1 MILKQEKG
9 KLIIKIDKLEQNE
22 IIKKLEEFTV
32 KGLKEI
38 AEKNQVILDLGDL
51 GLNEDD
57 FKNLIKIF
65 YNFSIPIDSIRNTNP
80 ITKMISINYG
90 IPVDAPSIIN
100 TQNKLNPRA
109 NPLQDETPKIVN
121 KTNKN
126 QSSSTQKDVFI
137 NLNQE
142 INGILVYRKNV
153 RSGSVLESEKSI
165 LLIGNVNPGAEIK
178 SLNSIIILG
187 KLMGTAHA
195 GYPNNPNAIIFTL
208 KLKNPLIKIADMV
221 AELDEESIK
230 KQVKSKEISN
240 ILFYLDNNSI
250 RMEIIKEQ
258 KE

>member
-109 NPLQDETPKIVN
+109 NPIKDEIPKIN
-121 KTNKN
+121 NDKTNKSQN
-126 QSSSTQKDVFI
+126 LSAPLLP

-142 INGILVYRKNV
+142 TNGILIYRKNV
-153 RSGSVLESEKSI
+153 RSGSVLESEKTI

-178 SLNSIIILG
+178 SSNSIIILG

-221 AELDEESIK
+221 AEFDEESIK
-230 KQVKSKEISN
+230 KQVKSREISN
-240 ILFYLDNNSI
+240 ILFYSDNNSI